1 MRRTIIGL
9 IALLSLVATM
19 PVAAQTPAQPAREKI
34 IIDADIGDDI
44 DDAFAVALALQSPEF
59 EILGIN
65 AAFGDTAT
73 RARLLDRFLGEVGR
87 SDIPVTL
94 GVASNANGPGF
105 NQKPYA
111 LASTKFARPGH
122 PQAVDFMIEQIRKY
136 PGQITLVVLG
146 PAPTI
151 GALIDRDPATF
162 RKLKRI
168 VTMGGSIGPMRDM
181 FGFAPSNGPMPEWN
195 IKNDIPAQQ
204 KMYASG
210 VPIFMMPLDSTAN
223 LKLDDVKRN
232 LLFAQGTP
240 VTDALTLLYHQW
252 VYGTRNTI
260 PTLFDPMT
268 IAFMADPSLCP
279 VTPLRIKVDDA
290 GYTRVEQGAPNA
302 QVCLK
307 SDPEAFLRFVMGRL
321 APRR

>member
-1 MRRTIIGL
+1 
-9 IALLSLVATM
+9 
-19 PVAAQTPAQPAREKI
+19 
-34 IIDADIGDDI
+34 
-44 DDAFAVALALQSPEF
+44 
-59 EILGIN
+59 
-65 AAFGDTAT
+65 
-73 RARLLDRFLGEVGR
+73 
-87 SDIPVTL
+87 
-94 GVASNANGPGF
+94 
-105 NQKPYA
+105 
-111 LASTKFARPGH
+111 
-122 PQAVDFMIEQIRKY
+122 MIEQIRKY

-151 GALIDRDPATF
+151 GALMDKDPATF

-181 FGFAPSNGPMPEWN
+181 FGFAPASGPMPEWN
-195 IKNDIPAQQ
+195 IKNDIPSQQ

-223 LKLDDVKRN
+223 LKLDDVRRN

-240 VTDALTLLYHQW
+240 ITDALTLLYHQW

-268 IAFMADPSLCP
+268 IAFMADPALCP

-290 GYTRVEQGAPNA
+290 GYTRVEQGTPNA